1 MATAIFIF
9 ILSAA
14 ILAGIIITLVMVL
27 GSNNPEREK
36 LSAYECGFEPFGE
49 ARDQFD
55 VSFYLVGLLFLIF
68 DIEIAFL
75 FP

>member
-1 MATAIFIF
+1 MVTAIFTF
-9 ILSAA
+9 IVSAA
-14 ILAGIIITLVMVL
+14 ILAGIIIALVMVL

-36 LSAYECGFEPFGE
+36 LSAYECGFEPFGD
-49 ARDQFD
+49 ARDTFD
-55 VSFYLVGLLFLIF
+55 ISYYLVGLLFLIF

>member
-1 MATAIFIF
+1 MASAIFIF

-14 ILAGIIITLVMVL
+14 ILSGIIIGLVMVL

-36 LSAYECGFEPFGE
+36 LSAYECGFEPFGD
-49 ARDQFD
+49 ARDTFD
-55 VSFYLVGLLFLIF
+55 IQFYLVGLLFLIF
-68 DIEIAFL
+68 DIEVAFL